1 MINGNMCFYDAIWF
15 ELLNVKVS
23 LLSMLYAI
31 PLSLYQITG
40 KELGTYNDQNN
51 NLITME
57 K

>member
-1 MINGNMCFYDAIWF
+1 MINGNLCFYDAIWF